1 MEELRLTRNITPAMA
16 PPAAISAVSCTAEEW
31 QAAQR
36 PLASLISKSEKAQ
49 QKLAPETWQYRMLRD
64 NLKALHLAAA
74 LMYPPAGAPARF
86 APAELQAA
94 LQALA
99 SIIGR
104 SEKAQA
110 KFSPGTSQHTLQ
122 RNRLH
127 ALRLA
132 TVFIRAAL
140 KPHT

>member
-1 MEELRLTRNITPAMA
+1 MKT
-16 PPAAISAVSCTAEEW
+16 PAAISAVSCTAGEW

-64 NLKALHLAAA
+64 NLNALHLASA
-74 LMYPPAGAPARF
+74 LMYPPADAPARF

-99 SIIGR
+99 SMIGR